1 MERMKGHNKEMK
13 EHERSM
19 TRAQGN
25 MERVKQ
31 ELQCKLESVEQ
42 HLQRLHQEMKENTI
56 VMETLKISESSATRE
71 GQRWKVVGEQCKERV
86 KEVEEEL
93 TEERKETARLRH
105 GLMRGG
111 RYAGDEEEGEG
122 GEGGEGRKG
131 GEEGTWRMKFQI
143 SKGRIIKLTEE
154 TTTLTNQFVQSK
166 SDLFVCTSELQETKA
181 QRDAAVHAR
190 EQLCQEMEAV
200 TEEVNRLE
208 VEASSL
214 RQHEMRYKLEK
225 SQYQTTVTQWE
236 EKNEQL
242 KKKYEAE
249 IYNKVTQME
258 QLRTDMDTLSTKMSE
273 IKVKS
278 KNELSEVKK
287 KMHQYETETSLLK
300 RKEIASNEE
309 KNKMTEELQRIQS
322 FNKQRKEQI
331 SQSEAKLR
339 MDLDAA
345 LAESHRTQE
354 QLRSIKSVVKQA
366 EIKMKIMEHEN
377 NVCRE
382 EHGAMSIEV
391 EKRETLCID
400 LKNQLLDSQSKFKK
414 DVVEEKRQHDLH
426 QHTITDLQ
434 ERIKEMQVRS
444 ENVNRERTRAL
455 EDSERSMTKEKVRN
469 FSLLWTILFILLT
482 DL

>member
-1 MERMKGHNKEMK
+1 MI
-13 EHERSM
+13 
-19 TRAQGN
+19 
-25 MERVKQ
+25 
-31 ELQCKLESVEQ
+31 
-42 HLQRLHQEMKENTI
+42 NTI
-56 VMETLKISESSATRE
+56 S
-71 GQRWKVVGEQCKERV
+71 
-86 KEVEEEL
+86 
-93 TEERKETARLRH
+93 
-105 GLMRGG
+105 
-111 RYAGDEEEGEG
+111 
-122 GEGGEGRKG
+122 
-131 GEEGTWRMKFQI
+131 
-143 SKGRIIKLTEE
+143 
-154 TTTLTNQFVQSK
+154 
-166 SDLFVCTSELQETKA
+166 
-181 QRDAAVHAR
+181 
-190 EQLCQEMEAV
+190 
-200 TEEVNRLE
+200 
-208 VEASSL
+208 
-214 RQHEMRYKLEK
+214 
-225 SQYQTTVTQWE
+225 
-236 EKNEQL
+236 
-242 KKKYEAE
+242 
-249 IYNKVTQME
+249 
-258 QLRTDMDTLSTKMSE
+258 LST
-273 IKVKS
+273 
-278 KNELSEVKK
+278 
-287 KMHQYETETSLLK
+287 T

-391 EKRETLCID
+391 EKRETLCIG
-400 LKNQLLDSQSKFKK
+400 LKNQLLVSQSKFMK
-414 DVVEEKRQHDLH
+414 DVVEEKRQHNLH